1 MNTLVIFRR
10 PEIWVLL
17 IVVVALAIYAFRSDV
32 EPEVAATGTPG
43 KPERP
48 KPIQVLPEKSPVD
61 KGETPEAEETGLAVD
76 RIEIDKSEQGWVVD
90 LTLLG
95 RSATD
100 AEAPVTEET
109 LTAQT
114 GDGDPVNH
122 FFEPFKEE
130 QSLLPDEDS
139 LVTVRLWLEQPAD
152 SISLDFQGRTVKTEL
167 PR

>member
-1 MNTLVIFRR
+1 MKTLVIFRR
-10 PEIWVLL
+10 PEIWVLM
-17 IVVVALAIYAFRSDV
+17 IVVVALAVYAFRSDE
-32 EPEVAATGTPG
+32 EPQVVAAETTE
-43 KPERP
+43 KPE
-48 KPIQVLPEKSPVD
+48 PIQVLPKKKPV
-61 KGETPEAEETGLAVD
+61 EENEVPEAEETGLAV
-76 RIEIDKSEQGWVVD
+76 EKVKVDKSEQGWVID

-100 AEAPVTEET
+100 AEAPVTEDT
-109 LTAQT
+109 LTALT

-139 LVTVRLWLEQPAD
+139 LVTVRLWLERPAD